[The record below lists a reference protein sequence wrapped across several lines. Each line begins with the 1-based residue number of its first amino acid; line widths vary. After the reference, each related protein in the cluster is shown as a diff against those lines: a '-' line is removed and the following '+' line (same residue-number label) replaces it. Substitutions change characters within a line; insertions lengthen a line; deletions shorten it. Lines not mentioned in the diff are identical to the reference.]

1 MKVSK
6 RDGKIVDFDITKIL
20 LAISKAN
27 DSLIKKSIR
36 LTKKQISDIVEEI
49 GKICEDKESEINKKS
64 KTILNSETG
73 EKEKVLEIEKIQD
86 LVEDTLIKNGF
97 TVLAKEYIK
106 YRNERSRIR
115 NQRSDFMAIIREK
128 VSASNVKNQNA
139 NVDERSFGGRKGE
152 ADSEML
158 RTIALDERMS
168 KTARENHLNNEIYT
182 HDLDSY
188 ELGMHNCLSIPFD
201 QLLEK
206 GFTTRQVD
214 IRPANSINTAFQL
227 VAVIFQLQSLQQFGG
242 CSATHLDWTMVPYVR
257 KSFNKHYKTVKDII
271 WDPKSFFTGKESEA
285 KEINIPNTTKIDDKL
300 YKGKHFWNFIKRYT
314 WLKAM
319 KLTKKE
325 LKQAVEGMYH
335 NLNSLQSRS
344 GNQLPFTS
352 INYGTCTLTEG
363 RMVIKALLEGSIK
376 GVGHGDTPIFPCG
389 IFQYMK
395 GVNAK
400 KGDPNY
406 DLKKLAIKST
416 TRRLYPNYANVDWS
430 GNAGYD
436 INDPR
441 TYFSTMGCRTAN
453 GFDINGFG
461 QLKDGRGNICPVT
474 LILPTIAMR
483 AKLNPTKENDVVE
496 SFIELLDKKIHE
508 AKDQLIERFDW
519 ICSQSPDSAKFMWEN
534 NVMAGYDPKEGI
546 RSAMKHGTLAIGQIG
561 LAETLQILIG
571 KDHTE
576 PEGMDLAKRIEKLFA
591 DRAKEFKEEYKLN
604 FGVYYTPKQILSG
617 RLASNC
623 MNKNCVKRAECNKLI
638 RKAKLYFNKAS

>member
-6 RDGKIVDFDITKIL
+6 RDGKIVDFNITKIS

-27 DSLIKKSIR
+27 NSLAKESIR
-36 LTKKQISDIVEEI
+36 LTEKQISDIVEEI
-49 GKICEDKESEINKKS
+49 GKVCKDEKSEINKKS
-64 KTILNSETG
+64 KSVLNSKTG
-73 EKEKVLEIEKIQD
+73 KKEKVLEIEKIQD

-97 TVLAKEYIK
+97 TILAKEYIK

-115 NQRSDFMAIIREK
+115 NRRSDFMAIIREK

-168 KTARENHLNNEIYT
+168 KMARENHLNNEIYT

-206 GFTTRQVD
+206 GFVTRQVD

-285 KEINIPNTTKIDDKL
+285 KEINIPNTTKIDDEL
-300 YKGKHFWNFIKRYT
+300 YRGKHFWNFIKRYI

-319 KLTKKE
+319 RLTKKE

-344 GNQLPFTS
+344 G
-352 INYGTCTLTEG
+352 
-363 RMVIKALLEGSIK
+363 
-376 GVGHGDTPIFPCG
+376 
-389 IFQYMK
+389 
-395 GVNAK
+395 
-400 KGDPNY
+400 
-406 DLKKLAIKST
+406 
-416 TRRLYPNYANVDWS
+416 
-430 GNAGYD
+430 
-436 INDPR
+436 
-441 TYFSTMGCRTAN
+441 
-453 GFDINGFG
+453 
-461 QLKDGRGNICPVT
+461 
-474 LILPTIAMR
+474 
-483 AKLNPTKENDVVE
+483 
-496 SFIELLDKKIHE
+496 
-508 AKDQLIERFDW
+508 
-519 ICSQSPDSAKFMWEN
+519 
-534 NVMAGYDPKEGI
+534 
-546 RSAMKHGTLAIGQIG
+546 
-561 LAETLQILIG
+561 
-571 KDHTE
+571 
-576 PEGMDLAKRIEKLFA
+576 
-591 DRAKEFKEEYKLN
+591 
-604 FGVYYTPKQILSG
+604 
-617 RLASNC
+617 
-623 MNKNCVKRAECNKLI
+623 
-638 RKAKLYFNKAS
+638 